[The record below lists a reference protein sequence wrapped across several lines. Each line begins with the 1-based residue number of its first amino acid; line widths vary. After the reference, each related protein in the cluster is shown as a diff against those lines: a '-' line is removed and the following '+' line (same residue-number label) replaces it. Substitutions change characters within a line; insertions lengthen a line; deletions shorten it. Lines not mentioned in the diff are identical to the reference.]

1 MGVTNRKRRAAK
13 QRKRARERAQQRPPR
28 QNGANPFQ
36 ADPGW
41 DAAGAYGFVEMQVI
55 GTISRLVRRKVDD
68 AEVDLIAES
77 LRRRIQPHPSHVL
90 EKVLADLLHR
100 LLSELGEGGWGPG
113 DLAQLVRR
121 NAGGQCLATLQALTE
136 PSAHLRL
143 DTVGGLGAALR
154 VAALMYAAPRLEASD
169 LIGATA
175 EDAGEE
181 HPKLAQ
187 VRALLA
193 KAESTTFDPEAE
205 ALSAKAQERITKYAL
220 DRRIDHAGSGRS
232 SDLRT
237 VRLWLDP
244 PYVGAK
250 AALVHQVARAN
261 RCRAASVEHLGFCI
275 LVGSQADLHAVELLV
290 TSLLVQADTAM
301 LRHGRRSDGV
311 GGSRTRSFRRSFLLA
326 SATRIG
332 ERLRE
337 AVETVTAQQST
348 DLVPALRDQEKKV
361 TDAFET
367 ALPHTVTKTTTF
379 SNAEGWTAGVVA
391 ADLAQLDVN
400 GKLPG
405 SDGRAAG

>member
-1 MGVTNRKRRAAK
+1 MGVNNRKRRANK
-13 QRKRARERAQQRPPR
+13 QRKRARERA
-28 QNGANPFQ
+28 Q

-41 DAAGAYGFVEMQVI
+41 DAAGAYGFVELQVS
-55 GTISRLVRRKVDD
+55 GAISRLAQRKVGD
-68 AEVDLIAES
+68 AELDLIAES
-77 LRRRIQPHPSHVL
+77 LRRRIRPHPGHVL
-90 EKVLADLLHR
+90 EAVLADV
-100 LLSELGEGGWGPG
+100 LSRALSTAAEGGWSRE
-113 DLAQLVRR
+113 DLRQLIDH
-121 NAGGQCLATLQALTE
+121 NAGEPGVAALRAMLDT
-136 PSAHLRL
+136 ADRLRL
-143 DTVGGLGAALR
+143 DTPRSLGAALR
-154 VAALMYAAPRLEASD
+154 VAALISFAPRLEASD
-169 LIGATA
+169 LIDATA
-175 EDAGEE
+175 ADAGDE

-193 KAESTTFDPEAE
+193 KAESTTYDHEAE
-205 ALSAKAQERITKYAL
+205 ALSAKAQELITKYAL
-220 DRRIDHAGSGRS
+220 DQLVSNPGKSGS

-250 AALVHQVARAN
+250 AALVHAVARAN
-261 RCRAASVEHLGFCI
+261 RCRAASAEHLGFCI
-275 LVGSQADLHAVELLV
+275 LVGSQADLHAVELLT

-301 LRHGRRSDGV
+301 LRHGRRTNGV

-326 SATRIG
+326 YASRIG

-348 DLVPALRDQEKKV
+348 DLVPALRDQENKV
-361 TDAFET
+361 SEAFEA
-367 ALPHTVTKTTTF
+367 ALPHTVAKTTTF